1 MVAILVFLIICT
13 ILLALLLYMCATH
26 ITLELKFYKQILDK
40 FTVKDTK
47 ENSPSKEEDNV
58 DKDKDKDKD
67 KEFISAFDFAK
78 QILDGEVDIENELR
92 K

>member
-13 ILLALLLYMCATH
+13 ILLALLLYMCVTH
-26 ITLELKFYKQILDK
+26 MTLELKFYKQILNK

-58 DKDKDKDKD
+58 DKDKDKD

>member
-13 ILLALLLYMCATH
+13 ILLALLLYMCVTH
-26 ITLELKFYKQILDK
+26 MTLELKFYKQILDK
-40 FTVKDTK
+40 FTVKNTK

-58 DKDKDKDKD
+58 DKDKDKDE
-67 KEFISAFDFAK
+67 EFISAFDFAK

>member
-40 FTVKDTK
+40 FTVKNTK

-58 DKDKDKDKD
+58 DKDKDKD

>member
-13 ILLALLLYMCATH
+13 ILLALLLYMCVTH
-26 ITLELKFYKQILDK
+26 MTLELKFYKQILDK

-47 ENSPSKEEDNV
+47 ENLPSKEEDNV
-58 DKDKDKDKD
+58 DKDKD

>member
-13 ILLALLLYMCATH
+13 ILLALLLYMCVTH
-26 ITLELKFYKQILDK
+26 MTLELKFYKQILNK

-58 DKDKDKDKD
+58 DKDKD

>member
-13 ILLALLLYMCATH
+13 ILLALLLYMCVTRT
-26 ITLELKFYKQILDK
+26 TLELKFYKQIIDK

-58 DKDKDKDKD
+58 DKDKDKD

>member
-13 ILLALLLYMCATH
+13 ILLALLLYMCVTRM
-26 ITLELKFYKQILDK
+26 TLELKFYKQILDK
-40 FTVKDTK
+40 FTVKNTK

-58 DKDKDKDKD
+58 DKDKDKDE
-67 KEFISAFDFAK
+67 EFISAFDFAK

>member
-13 ILLALLLYMCATH
+13 VLLALLLYMCVTH
-26 ITLELKFYKQILDK
+26 MTLELKFYKQILNK

-58 DKDKDKDKD
+58 DKDKDKD

>member
-58 DKDKDKDKD
+58 DKDKDKDK
-67 KEFISAFDFAK
+67 EFISAFDFAK

>member
-13 ILLALLLYMCATH
+13 ILLALLLYMCVTH
-26 ITLELKFYKQILDK
+26 MTLELKFYKQILDK

-58 DKDKDKDKD
+58 DKDKDKDK
-67 KEFISAFDFAK
+67 EFISAFDFAK

>member
-26 ITLELKFYKQILDK
+26 MTLELKFYKQILDK
-40 FTVKDTK
+40 LTVKDTK

-58 DKDKDKDKD
+58 DEDKDKD

>member
-26 ITLELKFYKQILDK
+26 VTLELKFYKQILDK
-40 FTVKDTK
+40 FTVKNTK

-58 DKDKDKDKD
+58 DKDKDKD

-92 K
+92 Q

>member
-26 ITLELKFYKQILDK
+26 MTLELKFYKQILDK
-40 FTVKDTK
+40 FTVKNTK

-58 DKDKDKDKD
+58 DKDKDKD

>member
-13 ILLALLLYMCATH
+13 ILLALLLYMCVTH
-26 ITLELKFYKQILDK
+26 MTLELKFYKQILDK
-40 FTVKDTK
+40 FTAKNTK
-47 ENSPSKEEDNV
+47 ENSSSKEEDNV
-58 DKDKDKDKD
+58 DKDKDKDE
-67 KEFISAFDFAK
+67 EFISAFDFAK

>member
-26 ITLELKFYKQILDK
+26 MTLELKFYKQILDK

-58 DKDKDKDKD
+58 DKDKDKN

>member
-13 ILLALLLYMCATH
+13 ILLALLLYICATRM
-26 ITLELKFYKQILDK
+26 TLELKFYKQILDK

-58 DKDKDKDKD
+58 DKDKDKDK
-67 KEFISAFDFAK
+67 EFISAFDFAK

>member
-13 ILLALLLYMCATH
+13 ILLALLLYTCATH

-40 FTVKDTK
+40 FTVKNTK

-58 DKDKDKDKD
+58 DKDKDKD

>member
-26 ITLELKFYKQILDK
+26 MTLELKFYKQILNK
-40 FTVKDTK
+40 LTVKDTK

-58 DKDKDKDKD
+58 DKDKDKD

>member
-13 ILLALLLYMCATH
+13 ILLALLLYMCATRM
-26 ITLELKFYKQILDK
+26 TLELKFYKQILDK
-40 FTVKDTK
+40 LTVKNTK

-58 DKDKDKDKD
+58 DKDKDKD

>member
-13 ILLALLLYMCATH
+13 ILLALLLYMCVTH
-26 ITLELKFYKQILDK
+26 MTLELKFYKQILDK
-40 FTVKDTK
+40 FTVKNTK

-58 DKDKDKDKD
+58 DKDKDKD

>member
-13 ILLALLLYMCATH
+13 ILLALLLYMCCTRM
-26 ITLELKFYKQILDK
+26 TLELKFYKQILDK

-58 DKDKDKDKD
+58 DKDKDKDK
-67 KEFISAFDFAK
+67 EFISAFDFAK

>member
-26 ITLELKFYKQILDK
+26 MTLELKFYKQILDK
-40 FTVKDTK
+40 FTVKNTK
-47 ENSPSKEEDNV
+47 ENPPSKEEDNV
-58 DKDKDKDKD
+58 DKDKDKD

>member
-13 ILLALLLYMCATH
+13 ILLALLLYMCVTH
-26 ITLELKFYKQILDK
+26 MTLELKFYKQILNK

-47 ENSPSKEEDNV
+47 KNSPSKEEDNV
-58 DKDKDKDKD
+58 DKDKDEDE
-67 KEFISAFDFAK
+67 EFISAFDFAK

>member
-26 ITLELKFYKQILDK
+26 MTLELKFYKQIIDK

-58 DKDKDKDKD
+58 DKDKDKD

>member
-40 FTVKDTK
+40 LTVKDTK

-58 DKDKDKDKD
+58 DKDKD

>member
-26 ITLELKFYKQILDK
+26 VTLELKFYKQILDK
-40 FTVKDTK
+40 FTVKNTK

-58 DKDKDKDKD
+58 DKDKDKD

>member
-13 ILLALLLYMCATH
+13 ILLALLLYMCATRM
-26 ITLELKFYKQILDK
+26 TLELKFYKQILDK

-58 DKDKDKDKD
+58 DKDKDKDK
-67 KEFISAFDFAK
+67 EFISAFDFAK

>member
-13 ILLALLLYMCATH
+13 ILLALLLYMCVTH
-26 ITLELKFYKQILDK
+26 MTLELKFYKQILNK
-40 FTVKDTK
+40 FTVKNTK

-58 DKDKDKDKD
+58 DKDKDKD

>member
-26 ITLELKFYKQILDK
+26 MTLELKFYKQILDK
-40 FTVKDTK
+40 LTVKDTK

-58 DKDKDKDKD
+58 DKDKDKD

>member
-26 ITLELKFYKQILDK
+26 MTLELKFYKQILDK

-58 DKDKDKDKD
+58 DKDKDKDK
-67 KEFISAFDFAK
+67 EFISAFDFAK